1 MLTVS
6 AARVSDS
13 GLYGCNASFTD
24 NTNITASDLSHVT
37 VTGMYTYHLLLSLLL
52 LLLGG
57 VRMLYVPQ
65 DTNSSFVIVSSLLL
79 YTYSSSFY
87 IDCQGTGNLT
97 WTRSSGTTVS
107 SSATSIPYQSLKDS
121 SQRLS
126 FTDSLKRGELY
137 TCTSS
142 TGASGSVYVTSG
154 KQVILSVLV
163 ISLLLYWS
171 MPHKSLDIL
180 PVGDN
185 DCVYSC
191 CV

>member
-37 VTGMYTYHLLLSLLL
+37 VTGMYTYHLLLSSLLL

-65 DTNSSFVIVSSLLL
+65 DTNLSFVIVSSLLL

-97 WTRSSGTTVS
+97 WTRSNGTIVS

-121 SQRLS
+121 SKRLN
-126 FTDSLKRGELY
+126 FTDSLTRGELY

-154 KQVILSVLV
+154 K
-163 ISLLLYWS
+163 
-171 MPHKSLDIL
+171 
-180 PVGDN
+180 
-185 DCVYSC
+185 
-191 CV
+191 